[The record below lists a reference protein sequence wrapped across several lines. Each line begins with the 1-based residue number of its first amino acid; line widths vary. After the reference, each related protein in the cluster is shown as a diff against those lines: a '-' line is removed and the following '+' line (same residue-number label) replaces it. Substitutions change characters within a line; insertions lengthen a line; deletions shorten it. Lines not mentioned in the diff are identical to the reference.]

1 MLIIEKFKS
10 WNDVRSELFTPEE
23 IAESDLRVALMG
35 EIIAV
40 RKEQGIS
47 QCELGKLTG
56 IKQPVI
62 ARIES
67 GQSSPR
73 IDTLVKLLAPL
84 GKTIA
89 VVPLKQ

>member
-1 MLIIEKFKS
+1 MLIIEKFRS
-10 WNDVRSELFTPEE
+10 WNDVRSELFTLEE

-47 QCELGKLTG
+47 QRELGKLTG

-67 GQSSPR
+67 GQSYPR
-73 IDTLVKLLAPL
+73 IDTLVKLLTPL

>member
-1 MLIIEKFKS
+1 MEQFKT
-10 WNDVRSELFTPEE
+10 WNEVRADLFTPEE
-23 IAESDLRVALMG
+23 IAESDIRVALMG
-35 EIIAV
+35 EIIAA

-47 QCELGKLTG
+47 QRELGKLTG

-67 GQSSPR
+67 GQATPR